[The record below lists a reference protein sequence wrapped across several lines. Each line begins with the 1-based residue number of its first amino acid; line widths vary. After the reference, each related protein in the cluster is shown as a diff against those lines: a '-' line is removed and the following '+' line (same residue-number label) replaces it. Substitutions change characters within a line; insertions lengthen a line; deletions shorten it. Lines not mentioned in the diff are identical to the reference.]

1 MADQYD
7 VDFLGAL
14 PLDIKIREQVD
25 SGRPSVVAEPDG
37 RIAQIYRDIAR
48 RTAAKL
54 SLQSKNYAAK
64 FPQIVI
70 QNN

>member
-1 MADQYD
+1 M
-7 VDFLGAL
+7 
-14 PLDIKIREQVD
+14 
-25 SGRPSVVAEPDG
+25 AEPEG
-37 RIAQIYRDIAR
+37 RIAQIYREIAR

-54 SLQSKNYAAK
+54 ALQSKNYAAK

>member
-1 MADQYD
+1 
-7 VDFLGAL
+7 
-14 PLDIKIREQVD
+14 
-25 SGRPSVVAEPDG
+25 VVADPDG
-37 RIAQIYRDIAR
+37 RIAQIYREIAR

-54 SLQSKNYAAK
+54 ALRSKSYAAK